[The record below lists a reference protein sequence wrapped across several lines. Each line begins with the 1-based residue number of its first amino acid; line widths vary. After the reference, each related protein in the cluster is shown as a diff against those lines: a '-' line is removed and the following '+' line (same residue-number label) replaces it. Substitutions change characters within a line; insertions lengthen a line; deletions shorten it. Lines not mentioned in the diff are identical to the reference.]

1 MLSAVTQGPDGYLY
15 ITKFGKYHQGAEEEN
30 VANQGLYRVQLQ

>member
-15 ITKFGKYHQGAEEEN
+15 VTKFGKYHQGAEGES
-30 VANQGLYRVQLQ
+30 VAAQGLYRVQPM